1 MISIEK
7 ANSTFIQPY
16 VTEKT
21 FNVIEKENKLTFIV
35 SERSTKREIIE
46 ALRLVYEAEA
56 IEVNTAKTIQGKKA
70 VIKFRADGGAESLL
84 HGWVWSN
91 SRMFLVRFKRSTI
104 TGDK

>member
-1 MISIEK
+1 MKEKSGKESAISIEK

-56 IEVNTAKTIQGKKA
+56 IEVNTARTIQGKKA
-70 VIKFRADGGAESLL
+70 VIKFRADGGARELATRL
-84 HGWVWSN
+84 G
-91 SRMFLVRFKRSTI
+91 LV
-104 TGDK
+104 

>member
-1 MISIEK
+1 MKEKRGKESGISIEK

-56 IEVNTAKTIQGKKA
+56 IEVNTARTIQGKKA
-70 VIKFRADGGAESLL
+70 VIKFRADGGARELATRL
-84 HGWVWSN
+84 G
-91 SRMFLVRFKRSTI
+91 LA
-104 TGDK
+104 